1 MTSRKV
7 RVTVSA
13 LVFFG
18 CLILLVPASPA
29 TAAPCNQGGLLGLVP
44 MCSPGNS
51 SSPSPSVKSTPPVAQ
66 PAPLPPQPQ
75 PDPGTVRP
83 TVAASKPA
91 QTAELQ
97 PAETTATPTTP
108 VPAPSPQTTLVP
120 TPSSQSTAAVA
131 APGAGGPSQA
141 APTVSPTFS
150 VAGMLLA
157 FGGAMIA
164 AGGVVGLRRYPL

>member
-1 MTSRKV
+1 MTE
-7 RVTVSA
+7 
-13 LVFFG
+13 
-18 CLILLVPASPA
+18 
-29 TAAPCNQGGLLGLVP
+29 
-44 MCSPGNS
+44 
-51 SSPSPSVKSTPPVAQ
+51 

-83 TVAASKPA
+83 TVGASTPP
-91 QTAELQ
+91 QMTAELQ
-97 PAETTATPTTP
+97 PAETTAAVPTP
-108 VPAPSPQTTLVP
+108 VPSPRTSLAPS
-120 TPSSQSTAAVA
+120 PSSQSTMAVA
-131 APGAGGPSQA
+131 VPGTDGPSQA